1 MFIFYVLFFFSPDQG
16 SSPPAALLVLT
27 AALSK
32 PFRQLE
38 KYPGV
43 AQEVEQHLEDDH
55 ADRGDTQRSI
65 GFYKSVA
72 VRFFFCFCF
81 CFCFF
86 GFHFL
91 VYGSMTQRVKRLLP

>member
-1 MFIFYVLFFFSPDQG
+1 MAMLTCFSEQG
-16 SSPPAALLVLT
+16 STPPAALLVLT

-72 VRFFFCFCF
+72 VSIIQSARYAPFV
-81 CFCFF
+81 
-86 GFHFL
+86 H
-91 VYGSMTQRVKRLLP
+91 TKT

>member
-72 VRFFFCFCF
+72 VSFFFLSFCF
-81 CFCFF
+81 
-86 GFHFL
+86 L
-91 VYGSMTQRVKRLLP
+91 VHGPMTQRVKRLLP